1 MSDSEQPTENE
12 VYAQAVSL
20 LSRRDHSARELAAK
34 LATREAPP
42 AHIEAVLQRLA
53 DARFLN
59 DERFAENYIR
69 QRSAKGYG
77 ERRIRA
83 ELRERGVDDSIVNR
97 QLRQAEEQGEVDW
110 FELAQTAYRK
120 KFGDRTIEDLKERA
134 KRMRFMQYRGFSHEQ
149 IDVAMQSE

>member
-1 MSDSEQPTENE
+1 MSGHEQTESE

-20 LSRRDHSARELAAK
+20 LSRRDHSTKELAAK
-34 LATREAPP
+34 LVAREASPV
-42 AHIEAVLQRLA
+42 HIEAVLQRLV
-53 DARFLN
+53 DARFLS
-59 DERFAENYIR
+59 DERYAENYIR

-77 ERRIRA
+77 ELRIRA
-83 ELRERGVDDSIVNR
+83 ELRERGVDEGIVNT
-97 QLRQAEEQGEVDW
+97 QIRQAEERGEVDW